1 MQVRLR
7 GCGSDLVAQL
17 VEQRPFKAWVLGS
30 NPSGIKLACEVRGF
44 GPASPFYFLSSVGLE
59 HLVYTEKVVGSN
71 PTGSTMKKLLFV
83 IPILFSSCATQSDL
97 INLGVAASMFTA
109 VATMED
115 WAPEKVSEQIKEKK
129 IKNRE
134 EYEARIAA
142 KLAKKEANEKESD

>member
-1 MQVRLR
+1 
-7 GCGSDLVAQL
+7 
-17 VEQRPFKAWVLGS
+17 
-30 NPSGIKLACEVRGF
+30 
-44 GPASPFYFLSSVGLE
+44 
-59 HLVYTEKVVGSN
+59 
-71 PTGSTMKKLLFV
+71 MKKLL
-83 IPILFSSCATQSDL
+83 IILPLLLSSCATRSDV
-97 INLGVAASMFTA
+97 INLGVAVTMFTT

>member
-1 MQVRLR
+1 MGPGFESQ
-7 GCGSDLVAQL
+7 
-17 VEQRPFKAWVLGS
+17 W
-30 NPSGIKLACEVRGF
+30 NHACEANY
-44 GPASPFYFLSSVGLE
+44 PNFLSSVGLE

-83 IPILFSSCATQSDL
+83 VPILFSSCATQSDL

-109 VATMED
+109 VTTMED

>member
-1 MQVRLR
+1 MQVLLR
-7 GCGSDLVAQL
+7 ECGSDLVAQL
-17 VEQRPFKAWVLGS
+17 VEQRPFKAWVVGS
-30 NPSGIKLACEVRGF
+30 SPTGITRVRRIT
-44 GPASPFYFLSSVGLE
+44 PNSLSSVGLE

-97 INLGVAASMFTA
+97 INFGVAGVMFTA
-109 VATMED
+109 VTTMEN

-129 IKNRE
+129 IKNKE

-142 KLAKKEANEKESD
+142 KMAKKETNETESE